1 MGIKVPVY
9 EKQTSRV
16 TPSISAPQELRPPPG
31 AFGEDVAQATTKLG
45 ETGMKI
51 ANAMLQRAAE
61 RRKEIEAK
69 QIADQD
75 TLFRTEMQD
84 VLYSTDNNDN
94 GIPRGI
100 LARKLDQSQGSTLE
114 FDQKYPEVKAKYLNN
129 VTSIHQKETLSKILD
144 ATYTSNRDAIIRYE
158 RQQGDESIKNSLESN
173 IEIQANDAAQLQDG
187 PSVVRAIQQA
197 EGVQSALNRIS
208 GYDPKTAETKLIEAR
223 GKIAKSAFA
232 TAIDE
237 KNLPKAQSIYD
248 SIKGRVS
255 SETELKMKEEIE
267 SGIPY
272 KIAIQ
277 DAFIDPIGTRIK
289 LKENLYNIKDP
300 VKRKAAFDFTNTL
313 ADKVITEQQETKFNG
328 LLDNLS
334 QGKLTLTDVENEMQ
348 VPEDRGGI
356 KKTILVKYQNALQSG
371 ISKDLNRMLKEETPD
386 NEPTSRA
393 KAVKQYTDLID
404 NFLNDS
410 VDKWHAREK
419 LAEAYSDGIVSSQE
433 AVFLNK
439 LKSGLNDIEWN
450 RSTGP
455 VRNKIKA
462 VMGWLKGNNASD
474 EEITLNLKKLLGTLQ
489 TGEGDPQEISKS
501 LMQNHIYSKIPEAPT
516 FSPKGQLMMDA
527 YGNQALVYPDGRVEP
542 YLETEKS
549 EGAKYMEG
557 QEKKK

>member
-1 MGIKVPVY
+1 MSIKVPVY
-9 EKQTSRV
+9 ERQVNRV

-31 AFGEDVAQATTKLG
+31 AFGADVAEAITRLG

-51 ANAMLQRAAE
+51 ANAILGRAAE
-61 RRKEIEAK
+61 RQKELEAK

-75 TLFRTEMQD
+75 TLFRTDMQN
-84 VLYSTDNNDN
+84 VLYSTENDEN
-94 GIPRGI
+94 GRPKGI
-100 LARKLDQSQGSTLE
+100 LARKLDQAQGSTLE
-114 FDQKYPEVKAKYLNN
+114 FDQIYPQIKTKYLNN
-129 VTSIHQKETLSKILD
+129 VSSVHQKETLSKILD
-144 ATYTSNRDAIIRYE
+144 ATYISNRDAIIRHE
-158 RQQGDESIKNSLESN
+158 RQQGDESIKNSLQSN
-173 IEIQANDAAQLQDG
+173 IDIQANDAAQLQDG

-197 EGVQSALNRIS
+197 EGVQAALNKIN
-208 GYDPKTAETKLIEAR
+208 GYDPKTGETKLIETR

-232 TAIDE
+232 TAINE
-237 KNLPKAQSIYD
+237 KNIPKAQSIYD
-248 SIKGRVS
+248 AIKGKVS

-277 DAFIDPIGTRIK
+277 DAFLDPVGTRIK

-348 VPEDRGGI
+348 IPEDRGGI

-371 ISKDLNRMLKEETPD
+371 INKDLNRMLKEETPD

-404 NFLNDS
+404 NFISDD

-419 LAEAYSDGIVSSQE
+419 LAEAYADGIVSPAE
-433 AVFLNK
+433 ATFLNK
-439 LKSGLNDIEWN
+439 LKTDLKDIQFN

-455 VRNKIKA
+455 LVNSVKA
-462 VMGWLKGNNASD
+462 MKSWLKQNNASD
-474 EEITLNLKKLLGTLQ
+474 EDITLNLKKLLGTLQ
-489 TGEGDPQEISKS
+489 SGEGDSQEISKS
-501 LMQNHIYSKIPEAPT
+501 LMQNHIYSKIPTAPT
-516 FSPKGQLMMDA
+516 FSPNGQLVMDSD
-527 YGNQALVYPDGRVEP
+527 GVLKLVYPDGRVEAVP
-542 YLETEKS
+542 ANKS
-549 EGAKYMEG
+549 ESAGAKYMKST
-557 QEKKK
+557 EKK